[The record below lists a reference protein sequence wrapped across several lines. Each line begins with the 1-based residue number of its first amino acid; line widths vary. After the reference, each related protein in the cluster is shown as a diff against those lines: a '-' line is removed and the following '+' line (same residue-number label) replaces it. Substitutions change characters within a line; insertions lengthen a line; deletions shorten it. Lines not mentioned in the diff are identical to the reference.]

1 MSLSKLARPKVNLF
15 LHVTGKRDDG
25 YHLLESLVCFP
36 CGGDRIEV
44 SAADQ
49 ITASVSGPFGASI
62 GTTDE
67 NLVVKA
73 AKLLKTQFNI
83 TAGAHI
89 HLEKNLPV
97 ASGIG
102 GGSSNAAVCL
112 QLLCELWNVTPSPEI
127 LSDIA
132 LQLGADVPVCL
143 AAVPALMTG
152 IGEQVTPVAA
162 LPNLHILLVNP
173 LVAVS
178 TPEVF
183 KAINWSSLP
192 AYDDYE
198 DVGSSAD
205 GFIAK
210 LAQTS
215 NHLQAPAI
223 SLLPEIA
230 TVLKMIEAQP
240 DCLLSRMSGSGA
252 TCFGLFNSA
261 GEAAFAQKKI
271 LEIKPDWWSL
281 SSAINSEAQSQ

>member
-36 CGGDRIEV
+36 CGGDQIEV

-49 ITASVSGPFGASI
+49 ITASVSGPFSALL
-62 GTTDE
+62 GTPDE

-73 AKLLKTQFNI
+73 AKLLKTHFNI

-112 QLLCELWNVTPSPEI
+112 QLLCELWNVTPSPEVM
-127 LSDIA
+127 SDIA

-143 AAVPALMTG
+143 AAKPALMTG
-152 IGEQVTPVAA
+152 IGEQVTPVAV
-162 LPNLHILLVNP
+162 LPDLHILLVNP

-192 AYDDYE
+192 AYDGYE
-198 DVGSSAD
+198 DVGTNAD
-205 GFIAK
+205 GLMAK
-210 LAQTS
+210 LLKTS

-230 TVLKMIEAQP
+230 TVLKLIEEQP
-240 DCLLSRMSGSGA
+240 NCLLSRMSGSGA
-252 TCFGLFNSA
+252 TCFGLFSSE
-261 GEAAFAQKKI
+261 GEAAFAQQRI
-271 LEIKPDWWSL
+271 LDIRPDWWGMSA
-281 SSAINSEAQSQ
+281 AINGEAESQ